1 MAARFNSLSLDND
14 HIYSSNGFPVHSE
27 NPRWQ
32 QAYTQLKE
40 LQRRYQK
47 AWHFVLLKK
56 VGSGMQNIMTSSHKA
71 FSVSGYLKMEQVK
84 KPTLQK
90 S

>member
-40 LQRRYQK
+40 LQRRY
-47 AWHFVLLKK
+47 HGSFVLLKK

-71 FSVSGYLKMEQVK
+71 FSVSGSLKMEQVR

-90 S
+90 KS